1 MFTATLFWVVAIV
14 LFVIVEGASVALVS
28 IWFAVGALA
37 SLVVSFFV
45 ESIWVQIWIFLIVS
59 LASLIA
65 LKPFAKRF
73 LTPYAGRKS
82 TNFDRIVG
90 MDAVVREEICNLESR
105 GLVKVMGQD
114 WTARS
119 QSGENIPVGTT
130 VTIDRIEG
138 VKVFVTPKQA

>member
-14 LFVIVEGASVALVS
+14 LFGIVEGASVALVS

-65 LKPFAKRF
+65 LKPIAKRF